1 MNWETQP
8 LHIIGVVCGKQ
19 RIVCLLR
26 KIATVWRVEY
36 GMSRQTSQSAYFQV
50 DLRGR

>member
-36 GMSRQTSQSAYFQV
+36 GMSKTDVSVSLFS
-50 DLRGR
+50 G